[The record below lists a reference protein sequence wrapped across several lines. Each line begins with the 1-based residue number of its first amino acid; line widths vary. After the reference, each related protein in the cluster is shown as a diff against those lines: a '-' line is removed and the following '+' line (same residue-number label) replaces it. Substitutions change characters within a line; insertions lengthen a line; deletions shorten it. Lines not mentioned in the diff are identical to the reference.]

1 MTLQQLKY
9 ADRVAETGSISE
21 AARQVFVTQPTLT
34 ESIRALE
41 EELRVAIFT
50 RSSRGVT
57 VTREGEEF
65 LASARQILDDAA
77 RIQEKYT
84 GKAVRRPQFAVSCQH
99 YAFVVEAFMEVVKA
113 CSAESYDFTLRETV
127 TSEIIDDVARNRSE
141 IGILY
146 LSRRN
151 ERALMKILKKEDLSF
166 EELFVSRPHVFLGKR
181 HPLAKRKGGISPKEL
196 DAYPFISFEQGVENA
211 LYFSEEVMPAIDRKR
226 NIRVRDR
233 ATMTNLIL
241 GLDGYTVASGALS
254 RELNGPDIVAVPLKM
269 DDFIRVGL
277 VTRAGISLSSAGGSF
292 VEPCCF
298 WASTVAAA
306 ATTTI
311 KTCTIRGRARNRL
324 KPSTRG
330 FLSKYAQTGT

>member
-9 ADRVAETGSISE
+9 ADRVAATGSISE

-34 ESIRALE
+34 EAIRALE

-50 RSSRGVT
+50 RSSRGVS

-99 YAFVVEAFMEVVKA
+99 YAFAVEAFMDVVKSCEA
-113 CSAESYDFTLRETV
+113 DRYDFTLRETV
-127 TSEIIDDVARNRSE
+127 TSEIIDDVARHRSE

-151 ERALMKILKKEDLSF
+151 ERAITKILHREELSF
-166 EELFVSRPHVFLGKR
+166 EELFVAKPHVFLGKR
-181 HPLAKRKGGISPKEL
+181 HPLAKKKVIKPYEL
-196 DAYPFISFEQGVENA
+196 DDYPYLTYEQGVENA
-211 LYFSEEVMPAIDRKR
+211 LYFAEEVMPAIDRKK

-233 ATMTNLIL
+233 ATMTKLLL
-241 GLDGYTVASGALS
+241 GLDGYTVSSGAS
-254 RELNGPDIVAVPLKM
+254 SKMYSSDIVAIPLKIE
-269 DDFIRVGL
+269 DSIRVGIIRRQGIDL
-277 VTRAGISLSSAGGSF
+277 SQPGKTFIDATLAKMTKGAGVAITWSGSR
-292 VEPCCF
+292 
-298 WASTVAAA
+298 S
-306 ATTTI
+306 
-311 KTCTIRGRARNRL
+311 
-324 KPSTRG
+324 
-330 FLSKYAQTGT
+330 

>member
-1 MTLQQLKY
+1 MTLQQLRY
-9 ADRVAETGSISE
+9 ADRVAATGSISE

-34 ESIRALE
+34 EAIRLLE
-41 EELRVAIFT
+41 EELRVALFT
-50 RSSRGVT
+50 RSSRGMS

-99 YAFVVEAFMEVVKA
+99 YAFAVEAFMEVVKE
-113 CSAESYDFTLRETV
+113 CGAESYDFTLRETV
-127 TSEIIDDVARNRSE
+127 TSEIIDDVARHRSE
-141 IGILY
+141 IGVMY

-151 ERALMKILKKEDLSF
+151 ERALMKLLKKDDLAF

-181 HPLAKRKGGISPKEL
+181 HPLAKRKGGVTPKEL
-196 DAYPFISFEQGVENA
+196 DAYPFISFEQGMENA
-211 LYFSEEVMPAIDRKR
+211 LYFSEEVMPAIDRKK

-254 RELNGPDIVAVPLKM
+254 RELNGPDVVAVPLKM

-277 VTRAGISLSSAGGSF
+277 VTRSGVSLSSAGESF
-292 VEPCCF
+292 V
-298 WASTVAAA
+298 VA
-306 ATTTI
+306 
-311 KTCTIRGRARNRL
+311 IRQRTLNRPGGSPRESRGGR
-324 KPSTRG
+324 
-330 FLSKYAQTGT
+330 

>member
-9 ADRVAETGSISE
+9 VDAVASCGSVSE
-21 AARQVFVTQPTLT
+21 AARRVFATQPTLT
-34 ESIRALE
+34 ESIRSLE
-41 EELRVAIFT
+41 EELRIAIFT
-50 RSSRGVT
+50 RSSRGVS

-77 RIQEKYT
+77 RIQSKYT

-99 YAFVVEAFMEVVKA
+99 YAFAVEAFMEVVKA
-113 CSAESYDFTLRETV
+113 NGADSYDFTLRETV
-127 TSEIIDDVARNRSE
+127 TSEIIDDVARHRSE
-141 IGILY
+141 IGVLY

-151 ERALMKILKKEDLSF
+151 ERAIMKILKKEELRF

-181 HPLAKRKGGISPKEL
+181 HPLAKKKSGISPKEL

-211 LYFSEEVMPAIDRKR
+211 LYFAEEVMPSIDRKK

-277 VTRAGISLSSAGGSF
+277 VLRDGIPLSDAGKAF
-292 VEPCCF
+292 VEE
-298 WASTVAAA
+298 
-306 ATTTI
+306 
-311 KTCTIRGRARNRL
+311 IRKRTAKR
-324 KPSTRG
+324 
-330 FLSKYAQTGT
+330 

>member
-9 ADRVAETGSISE
+9 ADRVAATGSISE

-34 ESIRALE
+34 EAIRALE

-50 RSSRGVT
+50 RSSRGVS

-99 YAFVVEAFMEVVKA
+99 YAFAVEAFMDVVRSCEA
-113 CSAESYDFTLRETV
+113 DRYDFTLRETV
-127 TSEIIDDVARNRSE
+127 TSEIIDDVARHRSE

-151 ERALMKILKKEDLSF
+151 ERAIMKILHREELSF
-166 EELFVSRPHVFLGKR
+166 EELFVAKPHVFLGKR
-181 HPLAKRKGGISPKEL
+181 HPLAKKKILKPHEL
-196 DAYPFISFEQGVENA
+196 DDYPYLTYEQGQENA
-211 LYFSEEVMPAIDRKR
+211 LYFAEEVMPAIDRKK

-233 ATMTNLIL
+233 ATMTKLLL
-241 GLDGYTVASGALS
+241 GLDGYTVSSGAS
-254 RELNGPDIVAVPLKM
+254 SKMYSSDIVAIPLKIE
-269 DDFIRVGL
+269 DSIRVGIIRRQGIDL
-277 VTRAGISLSSAGGSF
+277 SQPGKTFIDATLAKMTKGAGVAITWSGSR
-292 VEPCCF
+292 
-298 WASTVAAA
+298 S
-306 ATTTI
+306 
-311 KTCTIRGRARNRL
+311 
-324 KPSTRG
+324 
-330 FLSKYAQTGT
+330 